1 MFILLNM
8 SRIINILK
16 PYANNFLNRFIN
28 GVGFGFGMGFA
39 LSFTSRGKV
48 KQ

>member
-1 MFILLNM
+1 M
-8 SRIINILK
+8 SGIINILK
-16 PYANNFLNRFIN
+16 PYASNFLNRFIN

>member
-16 PYANNFLNRFIN
+16 PYASNFLNRFIN

-39 LSFTSRGKV
+39 WLFTSRGQI

>member
-1 MFILLNM
+1 M
-8 SRIINILK
+8 SGIINILK
-16 PYANNFLNRFIN
+16 PYATNFLNRFIN
-28 GVGFGFGMGFA
+28 GIGFGFGMWFA